1 MVQRRVNEFGDP
13 VGGFPVAPPGLPFQ
27 EGADF
32 MDTWD
37 KKDMEYPGDTYH
49 WLTPEILDLLNAIPG
64 PHQRK
69 KRQTVVVLAFARAN
83 QESWRALFRKAG
95 ERGLCSSKIWYAKW
109 QYIPQVWAA
118 YLGCLRACLEY
129 LDVETAS
136 IEEHFLRLRRRNI
149 ARFTAQVPVALAS
162 VMANPTERAGDR
174 IEAAV
179 TLYRLA
185 EPSTAVSSSSRT
197 LVEVQGLDAIDQ
209 ELRAELARLR
219 LTPPAEQ
226 QSPAPDGQ
234 SPAGGGPESA

>member
-1 MVQRRVNEFGDP
+1 
-13 VGGFPVAPPGLPFQ
+13 
-27 EGADF
+27 
-32 MDTWD
+32 MDAWD
-37 KKDMEYPGDTYH
+37 TTDVEYPQDTYH
-49 WLTPEILDLLNAIPG
+49 WLTPEILGLLNAIPG

-83 QESWRALFRKAG
+83 QESWRALFRKAA
-95 ERGLCSSKIWYAKW
+95 EQGLCSARIWYAKW

-118 YLGCLRACLEY
+118 YLACLRACLEY
-129 LDVETAS
+129 LDTETAT
-136 IEEHFLRLRRRNI
+136 IEEHFLRLRRRNL
-149 ARFTAQVPVALAS
+149 ARFTSQVPVALAS
-162 VMANPTERAGDR
+162 VMANPAERAGDR

-185 EPSTAVSSSSRT
+185 EPSTAVSPTSRT

-226 QSPAPDGQ
+226 SPAPDGQ
-234 SPAGGGPESA
+234 SPADGGPESA